1 MTYSPVCNIYPA
13 LSTALKS
20 APQVLLQAPTGSGK
34 STILPLLMLKDE
46 SVTGRIIML
55 EPRRIAARSVAHR
68 LASQLGER
76 PGETVGYR
84 MRGETR
90 VSAATRFEVV
100 TEGILVRM
108 LQQDPELSEVSIIIL
123 DEFHERNLQA
133 DLALALL
140 LDVQSSLRDD
150 LRLLVM
156 SATLDNEQLLSLLPQ
171 AEVITAEGRAFP
183 VERRYQPL
191 SAHQPFISE
200 VARAVL
206 QLYQQ
211 EEGSVLVFLPGQ
223 AEICRLQEQLTG
235 KTDADTLICP
245 LYGALSLKEQQ
256 QAIEPPP
263 PGMRKIVLATNIAET
278 SLTIEG
284 VTLVVDSGL
293 EKTAQFD
300 PRSGLTRLVRSRI
313 SRSSMTQRAGRAGRL
328 APGICLHLCGQAEA
342 ERAAA
347 HSEPEICHSDLAGL
361 VLNLAQ
367 WGCRE
372 VSQLAWLDT
381 PPAVAVQVAKKL
393 LTEMGC
399 LLPDGGLTAKG
410 EAMAASGTEPRLS
423 ALWLYTLNEEPAQ
436 IYYAARLI
444 AALEEPSREGNGNLL
459 HDLTHPSA
467 RWDKRAHQL
476 LQAAGLPVRKPS
488 HDPDSGWL
496 CRTLLQG
503 FPDRIAGNRGR
514 SGAFLLANGTG
525 AVTDE
530 SSPLGNESGLIA
542 PLILQNDQQ
551 ANARILKAVPF
562 ELSQLTEMAPHL
574 LKTEN
579 RLTRDENKGSW
590 QAWQAVTCGQLII
603 ERKPLAAPSDEVV
616 RDALLSWIRE
626 QGLSVLPLN
635 EACEQLL
642 IRQQLANDL
651 FPEQPLPAADNDTL
665 LAGLESWLSPYLTGV
680 RNQQQLAKLD
690 LYGALRQ
697 RLDWSQQQWLDAQF
711 PRHFEVPTGTR
722 IPVEYAAD
730 KPPVMAVRIQ
740 EMYGVRET
748 PVVAQGRLPVTV
760 SLLSPAHRPI
770 QVTADLKAFWGGSY
784 REVQKEMK
792 GRYPKHFWPDDPANA
807 QPTKRVKKF
816 M

>member
-34 STILPLLMLKDE
+34 STILPLLMLKDA

-108 LQQDPELSEVSIIIL
+108 LQQDPELSEVGIIIL

-171 AEVITAEGRAFP
+171 AEVITAEGHAFP

-191 SAHQPFISE
+191 STHQPFISE

-284 VTLVVDSGL
+284 VTLVVDSCL
-293 EKTAQFD
+293 EKTGQFD

-328 APGICLHLCGQAEA
+328 ARGSVCTC
-342 ERAAA
+342 
-347 HSEPEICHSDLAGL
+347 
-361 VLNLAQ
+361 
-367 WGCRE
+367 
-372 VSQLAWLDT
+372 
-381 PPAVAVQVAKKL
+381 AVRQKRNA
-393 LTEMGC
+393 
-399 LLPDGGLTAKG
+399 LLPTV
-410 EAMAASGTEPRLS
+410 
-423 ALWLYTLNEEPAQ
+423 N
-436 IYYAARLI
+436 
-444 AALEEPSREGNGNLL
+444 
-459 HDLTHPSA
+459 
-467 RWDKRAHQL
+467 
-476 LQAAGLPVRKPS
+476 RKS
-488 HDPDSGWL
+488 
-496 CRTLLQG
+496 
-503 FPDRIAGNRGR
+503 
-514 SGAFLLANGTG
+514 
-525 AVTDE
+525 
-530 SSPLGNESGLIA
+530 
-542 PLILQNDQQ
+542 
-551 ANARILKAVPF
+551 
-562 ELSQLTEMAPHL
+562 
-574 LKTEN
+574 
-579 RLTRDENKGSW
+579 
-590 QAWQAVTCGQLII
+590 
-603 ERKPLAAPSDEVV
+603 
-616 RDALLSWIRE
+616 
-626 QGLSVLPLN
+626 
-635 EACEQLL
+635 
-642 IRQQLANDL
+642 
-651 FPEQPLPAADNDTL
+651 
-665 LAGLESWLSPYLTGV
+665 
-680 RNQQQLAKLD
+680 
-690 LYGALRQ
+690 
-697 RLDWSQQQWLDAQF
+697 
-711 PRHFEVPTGTR
+711 
-722 IPVEYAAD
+722 
-730 KPPVMAVRIQ
+730 
-740 EMYGVRET
+740 
-748 PVVAQGRLPVTV
+748 VTV
-760 SLLSPAHRPI
+760 
-770 QVTADLKAFWGGSY
+770 T
-784 REVQKEMK
+784 
-792 GRYPKHFWPDDPANA
+792 WPG
-807 QPTKRVKKF
+807 
-816 M
+816 